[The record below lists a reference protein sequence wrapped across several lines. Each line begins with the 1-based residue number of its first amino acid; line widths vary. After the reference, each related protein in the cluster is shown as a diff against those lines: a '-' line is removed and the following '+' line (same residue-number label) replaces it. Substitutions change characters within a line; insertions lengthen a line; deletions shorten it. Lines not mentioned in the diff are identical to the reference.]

1 MKKSIDGY
9 VRQAD
14 NQGAVINTNDDAL
27 KAYKLRKQNNRKVDA
42 LAEEVKD
49 MKHMLQ
55 QILEKL
61 NK

>member
-9 VRQAD
+9 VRQPD

-27 KAYKLRKQNNRKVDA
+27 RAYKLRKQNSRKVDA

-49 MKHMLQ
+49 MKNMLQ